1 MRQPLG
7 RGVAHWFARGVGVF
21 TDGVW
26 GTLRQMALVLS
37 MRPDW
42 DTAPSTF
49 RGLAWYAGTVLTV
62 LTLGF
67 ICQLDIL
74 TPATLVHEVTH
85 AVHSFLA
92 YSLQQAF
99 YVCVFT
105 AFGRWVMFWNCVAR
119 TASPLKF
126 LALTYTVT
134 SIDQVMLSLMQAAL
148 SGDRAL
154 HVLLAAKDVAT
165 MCLAVMVLVD
175 FFRPRPPR
183 SPRRKPQERGASGR
197 DPSTRPAPI

>member
-1 MRQPLG
+1 MRQSSG
-7 RGVAHWFARGVGVF
+7 GGVAHKFARGINVF
-21 TDGVW
+21 TEGVW

-49 RGLAWYAGTVLTV
+49 RGLTWYAGTVITV

-67 ICQLDIL
+67 LCQLDIL

-105 AFGRWVMFWNCVAR
+105 AVGRWVVFWNCIAR

-134 SIDQVMLSLMQAAL
+134 TIDQVMGILVQAAL
-148 SGDRAL
+148 SGGQA
-154 HVLLAAKDVAT
+154 HHIVLAAKDVAT

-183 SPRRKPQERGASGR
+183 NPRRKPRERSATGQN
-197 DPSTRPAPI
+197 PSTRPAPI